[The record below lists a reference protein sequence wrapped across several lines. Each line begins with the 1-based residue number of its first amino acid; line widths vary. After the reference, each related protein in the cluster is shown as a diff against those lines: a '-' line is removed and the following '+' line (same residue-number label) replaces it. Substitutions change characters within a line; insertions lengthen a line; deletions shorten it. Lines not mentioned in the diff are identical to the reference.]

1 MSLLKKLAGETA
13 LYGLSSII
21 GRFLNVMLVP
31 LYTNMFSKAQYGVV
45 TDFYAN
51 SAFVMVLFSYRMESA
66 FFRYGS
72 PEEDRPKAY
81 TAGVYSLLTS
91 TLFLTAAL
99 FLFAQPIAELLQYPG
114 HADYVRFFAA
124 MLAFDALAELPFAR
138 MRLEQRP
145 KRFAAAK
152 LFNISIAIGLNLFWI
167 LFCPWAA
174 DHGQTWV
181 HAVWS
186 PSFGI
191 GYIFLSNLIASAAT
205 LLLLLPQ
212 LALAFRGPFYLP
224 FWAKMFVYSAPLIL
238 VSMAGIVNEMLDR
251 AILKYLLPG
260 TVDENLAQVGIYGA
274 NYKLAM
280 LITLF
285 TQAYR
290 YAAEPFFFR
299 NAGHKDALQ
308 LQANATKW
316 FTIVAAAGMLG
327 ILLFIDVVKYFI
339 GPEFWVGLHVVPVLL
354 MANILLGLYY
364 NFSVWYRLTDRTSTG
379 AWISIGGAIVTI
391 VLNLWLAPRYSYTA
405 SAWATLVCYAFM
417 GWATWQTGR
426 KVYPVPYPLGRMG
439 AYIGLVLALYAVGL
453 WGKSILTGHS
463 VLIWGMNIVLYGVF
477 LLAVYQL
484 EAKTFSK
491 ITVLD
496 KDGNTDAT
504 DLMD

>member
-21 GRFLNVMLVP
+21 GRFLNVVLVP
-31 LYTNMFSKAQYGVV
+31 LYTNMFSKAEYGVV

-51 SAFVMVLFSYRMESA
+51 AAFLMVLFSYRMESA
-66 FFRYGS
+66 FFRYGAK
-72 PEEDRPKAY
+72 EEDRPKAY
-81 TAGVYSLLTS
+81 TSGIYSLLAS
-91 TLFLTAAL
+91 TLFLTALL
-99 FLFAQPIAELLQYPG
+99 FLFAQPIAELLQYPDQ
-114 HADYVRFFAA
+114 AIYVRFFAA

-138 MRLEQRP
+138 LRLEQRP
-145 KRFAAAK
+145 KRFAAIK
-152 LFNISIAIGLNLFWI
+152 LFNICIATGLNLFWI

-174 DHGQTWV
+174 ANGHTWV

-186 PSFGI
+186 PAFGI

-212 LALAFRGPFYLP
+212 LALAFKGPFYLP
-224 FWAKMFVYSAPLIL
+224 FWAKMFTYAAPLIL

-260 TVDENLAQVGIYGA
+260 TLEENLAQVGIYGA

-285 TQAYR
+285 TQSYR

-308 LQANATKW
+308 LQADATKW

-354 MANILLGLYY
+354 LANILLGLYY
-364 NFSVWYRLTDRTSTG
+364 NFSVWYRLNDRTSTG
-379 AWISIGGAIVTI
+379 AWISIAGAVITI
-391 VLNLWLAPRYSYTA
+391 GLNLWLAPRYSYTA
-405 SAWATLVCYAFM
+405 SAWATLACYAVM
-417 GWATWQTGR
+417 SWATWQTGR
-426 KVYPVPYPLGRMG
+426 SVYPVPYPLGRMA
-439 AYIGLVLALYAVGL
+439 AYIGLVLALYFISL
-453 WGKSILTGHS
+453 WCKMTFAGHIA
-463 VLIWGMNIVLYGVF
+463 LIWGMNILLFGVF
-477 LLAVYQL
+477 LLAVYFGDGRKL
-484 EAKTFSK
+484 REKTASY
-491 ITVLD
+491 
-496 KDGNTDAT
+496 
-504 DLMD
+504 